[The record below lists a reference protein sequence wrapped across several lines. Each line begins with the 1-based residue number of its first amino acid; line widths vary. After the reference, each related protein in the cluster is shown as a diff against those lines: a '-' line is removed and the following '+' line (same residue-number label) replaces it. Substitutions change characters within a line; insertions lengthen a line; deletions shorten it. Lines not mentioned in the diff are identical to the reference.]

1 MRVPMIVVLVMTFV
15 NFTIA
20 FKAHRVLG
28 FRATSSLS
36 ANKLDGIMIAGD
48 LTPIANNLLIRVKEA
63 ATSTTGG
70 RKFSALFLVFE
81 IHLISKLS
89 HSPP

>member
-1 MRVPMIVVLVMTFV
+1 MIVVLVATFV

-63 ATSTTGG
+63 ATSTTGELEV
-70 RKFSALFLVFE
+70 SALFLVVE
-81 IHLISKLS
+81 IYLIAKLLY
-89 HSPP
+89 PPAS

>member
-1 MRVPMIVVLVMTFV
+1 MIVVLVATFV

-63 ATSTTGG
+63 ATSTTGEQ
-70 RKFSALFLVFE
+70 KFPAFFLVLE
-81 IHLISKLS
+81 IQLMLKLLQ
-89 HSPP
+89 PPPR